1 MKKMKQNLTILI
13 ASFLLVGCGG
23 SKTLERPSESVDESR
38 QLAFWITQRVTLED
52 FKGCTYLPGWFG
64 AYEYL
69 DSRYQEVDGKAP
81 EVHVTYV
88 ISGYPDCADDLAVTQ
103 IDITDPNIVVYGLTM
118 NSSEEEI
125 TNTMSEL
132 GFSKTK
138 DQTRWGKNNCYF
150 EFSKKSIFI
159 VAPSTNNSGIVY

>member
-1 MKKMKQNLTILI
+1 MKRIRQGLTMLI
-13 ASFLLVGCGG
+13 SSFVLFGCGG
-23 SKTLERPSESVDESR
+23 SKFLERPSESVEESR
-38 QLAFWITQRVTLED
+38 QLAFWITQRVTGED
-52 FKGCTYLPGWFG
+52 FKDCTYLPGWFG
-64 AYEYL
+64 ASGYL
-69 DSRYQEVDGKAP
+69 DSRYQAVDGEAP

-125 TNTMSEL
+125 TSTMCEL
-132 GFSKTK
+132 GFSKTD
-138 DQTRWGKNNCYF
+138 DQTRWKKNNCYF
-150 EFSKKSIFI
+150 KFSEKSIFI